1 MLVSMGGK
9 VDSNDGT
16 NKYSK
21 LVSSSANIAAF
32 SSKVLT
38 FLSKYGFD
46 GLDVNWQYPS
56 SPADQSGFSNLLT
69 ALRSALNPRG
79 YLLSAAVSYNPGII
93 DSGNH
98 AIHLKQKDAVYQAI

>member
-9 VDSNDGT
+9 VDSKDGT

-56 SPADQSGFSNLLT
+56 SPADQWVSIISSRPFAVLLI
-69 ALRSALNPRG
+69 LEDI
-79 YLLSAAVSYNPGII
+79 Y
-93 DSGNH
+93 
-98 AIHLKQKDAVYQAI
+98 

>member
-1 MLVSMGGK
+1 LVISDASPSNVADFVALKTKNPTLKMLVSMGSK

-56 SPADQSGFSNLLT
+56 SPADQLGFYDLIT

-79 YLLSAAVSYNPGII
+79 
-93 DSGNH
+93 
-98 AIHLKQKDAVYQAI
+98 